1 MFSLPVCNR
10 HKVYLIINKYFYF
23 YFYNPFYRQG
33 GGHFHIQFSKPM
45 LAFTFKS
52 YRTNVEQVIF
62 RVNIIIQFTI

>member
-10 HKVYLIINKYFYF
+10 HKVYLTINKYFYL

-33 GGHFHIQFSKPM
+33 GHFHILFTKPM
-45 LAFTFKS
+45 LAFTFKC